1 MKTKSKR
8 KLLPDIKTWFII
20 LLSIYSLSVTSL
32 YVWSSVRYKEIL
44 TALGDELRFLNKEN
58 VSLPMEARI
67 RELEQQ
73 NQEVLQEIKDIQE
86 AKRDEYKD

>member
-1 MKTKSKR
+1 MKTKPKR
-8 KLLPDIKTWFII
+8 KLLPDIKTWFVI
-20 LLSIYSLSVTSL
+20 LLTVYSLSITFL
-32 YVWSSVRYKEIL
+32 YVWSSVRSKEML
-44 TALGDELRFLNKEN
+44 TVLGNDLSREN
-58 VSLPMEARI
+58 VSLPIETRI

>member
-1 MKTKSKR
+1 MKTKPKR
-8 KLLPDIKTWFII
+8 K

-58 VSLPMEARI
+58 VSLPMEARV

-86 AKRDEYKD
+86 VKRDEYKD

>member
-8 KLLPDIKTWFII
+8 K

-32 YVWSSVRYKEIL
+32 YVWSSVKYKEIL

-58 VSLPMEARI
+58 VSLPMEARV

-86 AKRDEYKD
+86 VKRDEYKD

>member
-1 MKTKSKR
+1 MKTKPKR
-8 KLLPDIKTWFII
+8 KLLPDIKTWFVI
-20 LLSIYSLSVTSL
+20 LLTVYSLSITFL
-32 YVWSSVRYKEIL
+32 YVWSSVRSKEML
-44 TALGDELRFLNKEN
+44 TVLGNDLNREN
-58 VSLPMEARI
+58 VSLPIETRI

>member
-1 MKTKSKR
+1 MKTKPKR

-32 YVWSSVRYKEIL
+32 YVWSFVRYKEML
-44 TALGDELRFLNKEN
+44 TVLGDEIRLLSREN
-58 VSLPMEARI
+58 VSLPVETRI

-73 NQEVLQEIKDIQE
+73 NQEVLQEIKDIHE